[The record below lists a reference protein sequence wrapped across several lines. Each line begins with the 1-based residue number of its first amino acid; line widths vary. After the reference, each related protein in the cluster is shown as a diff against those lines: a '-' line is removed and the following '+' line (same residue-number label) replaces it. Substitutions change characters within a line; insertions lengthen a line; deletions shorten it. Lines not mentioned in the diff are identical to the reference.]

1 MRNLTTLL
9 TSLILLLM
17 AGKGYGQ
24 TVASAESVSPSNQS
38 QAPTFTPESIFHAPT
53 QLIDYW
59 GDTPIPLSAYT
70 PQELTMQ
77 RLLTQQEAAVI
88 AYAPEKEEVFWAS
101 RELDLSGQNGIVDA
115 LEITPYTWKWVELEM
130 HKADGSELVMRLRR
144 PHQWFWQ
151 TGADSLGQT
160 IWIDMPEMGAQG
172 WATVQRI
179 WPQQLDTRLWEE
191 HRQGDY
197 AARPITGRFIHQSED
212 VWDFYFSHSDSA
224 IGATANHPFWSE
236 DQMAWVEV
244 GQLALGERVRL
255 HGGKTATL
263 TRKVPRPGRHKVY
276 NLEIWRD
283 HNFHVGKGGVWV
295 HNGCPTANKLLTKR
309 LGLRDGMSV
318 SSDAALDLAE
328 DFLGSGYFETI
339 PGSGR
344 YMSADRTRVVRMG
357 DADITG
363 AHGGGPHM
371 NFETL
376 VPNPNKP
383 GKMMVDDNLH
393 IYLKD

>member
-1 MRNLTTLL
+1 MKAW
-9 TSLILLLM
+9 SHILSFVLCVRVCLGM
-17 AGKGYGQ
+17 L
-24 TVASAESVSPSNQS
+24 VAQQPSITPKS
-38 QAPTFTPESIFHAPT
+38 TFHTPT
-53 QLIDYW
+53 QLADHW
-59 GDTPIPLSAYT
+59 ADTPIPLSAYT

-77 RLLTQQEAAVI
+77 RLLNQQEAAVI

-101 RELDLSGQNGIVDA
+101 SELDLPGQNGIVDA

-130 HKADGSELVMRLRR
+130 RKADGSELVMRLRR

-236 DQMAWVEV
+236 DRMAWVEV
-244 GQLALGERVRL
+244 GELALGERVRL
-255 HGGKTATL
+255 HGGETATL
-263 TRKVPRPGRHKVY
+263 TRKVRRPGWHKVY

-283 HNFHVGKGGVWV
+283 HNFHVGEEGVWV
-295 HNGCPTANKLLTKR
+295 HNGCIDDALGNLNTNDWHHILNGSKRKNPSVGYNDHGWRKLFSNPNSENVGR
-309 LGLRDGMSV
+309 VLRDAYNNGVETVLNPSRGVYKKVYATPQGPTVEVIYRKKPDGSIEV
-318 SSDAALDLAE
+318 SD
-328 DFLGSGYFETI
+328 GW
-339 PGSGR
+339 
-344 YMSADRTRVVRMG
+344 VR
-357 DADITG
+357 DTQI
-363 AHGGGPHM
+363 H
-371 NFETL
+371 
-376 VPNPNKP
+376 
-383 GKMMVDDNLH
+383 
-393 IYLKD
+393 